1 MSMAHTKESLTVS
14 QQGALTEP
22 NTSFAAASFRDS
34 KDTNQTT
41 TERKEGRFRRE
52 IGSNLFRSMARARF
66 APLLGIRNPPTLS
79 TPIPSSNRP
88 NPASLVAFSSQ
99 GSSGERAQA
108 TVQHDQLVSEI
119 TSLSP
124 LKSRQSSTPAVK
136 RPEWL
141 RDLPGGD
148 LLLSSGTP
156 MDSDDKVQSLD
167 VDDYIRRLLD
177 VGYTGK
183 VNKSLCL
190 KNPEIVAICQ
200 ASREIF
206 LLQPMLIE
214 LSPPVIITG
223 DVHGQYLD
231 LIRLFELCGFPPAS
245 NYLFLG
251 DYVDRGKQDRKST
264 RLNSSHYGLSRMPSS
279 A

>member
-1 MSMAHTKESLTVS
+1 MAHTKESLTVS
-14 QQGALTEP
+14 QQGALTEL

-66 APLLGIRNPPTLS
+66 APLLGIRNPPTLP
-79 TPIPSSNRP
+79 TPIPSLNRL
-88 NPASLVAFSSQ
+88 NPASPVAFSSQ
-99 GSSGERAQA
+99 GSNGKHA
-108 TVQHDQLVSEI
+108 
-119 TSLSP
+119 
-124 LKSRQSSTPAVK
+124 QSSTPAEK
-136 RPEWL
+136 QPEWL
-141 RDLPGGD
+141 RDLPRVD
-148 LLLSSGTP
+148 PLVSSATP
-156 MDSDDKVQSLD
+156 VGSDDKVQSLD
-167 VDDYIRRLLD
+167 VDDFIQRLLD
-177 VGYTGK
+177 VSYAGK
-183 VNKSLCL
+183 VNESLCL

-214 LSPPVIITG
+214 LKPPVKVMG
-223 DVHGQYLD
+223 DVRGQYLD
-231 LIRLFELCGFPPAS
+231 LIHFFELCGFPPAS

-251 DYVDRGKQDRKST
+251 DYIDRGKQNLETFLLLLCYKIKYPENFFLLRGKYECASV
-264 RLNSSHYGLSRMPSS
+264 SRGRHLP